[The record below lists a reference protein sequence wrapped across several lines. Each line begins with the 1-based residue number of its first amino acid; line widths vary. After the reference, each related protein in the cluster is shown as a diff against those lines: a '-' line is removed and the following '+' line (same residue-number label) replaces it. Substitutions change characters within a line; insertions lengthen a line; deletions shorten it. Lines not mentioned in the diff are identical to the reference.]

1 MGLKE
6 NLTSWV
12 VLRNLELRGMGGGGG
27 REKIRTQYT
36 NWSVIVGKETKHI
49 NLLLHILINQK
60 FF

>member
-27 REKIRTQYT
+27 E
-36 NWSVIVGKETKHI
+36 GKNKNPI
-49 NLLLHILINQK
+49 NK
-60 FF
+60 FECGC